1 MMTSASTDIR
11 LPRTW
16 EANLLTALLL
26 PLTLFAAALVSGL
39 GLTSALLIPQL
50 LIILPGLLWLL
61 LRRYPLRQTLRLEPL
76 SRRTALWTAAIGL
89 ACYPVVV
96 GLASLIELGLS
107 RIGPSPLP
115 PAPANA
121 LDAIAYA
128 VVLILVAPITEEP
141 IFRGFV
147 LTAWL
152 RRGAVR
158 GTSSSVHSFFASI
171 HFQIVAIL
179 PIALLG
185 VVFAFMV
192 QRTGS
197 LISSMIA
204 HACHNALGTLFIIVP
219 TLRAI
224 PEWPMVIAGYT
235 ALPVAVL
242 LLRSF
247 ARRYAPLPH
256 TWPAERTPR
265 IWVILSLLLV
275 VILLALVA
283 VADIYVRMNPTG
295 TEV

>member
-1 MMTSASTDIR
+1 MNASASTDVR

-39 GLTSALLIPQL
+39 GLASALLIPQL
-50 LIILPGLLWLL
+50 LIILPGLIWLL

-76 SRRTALWTAAIGL
+76 SGRTALWSAAIGL

-152 RRGAVR
+152 RRGAVP
-158 GTSSSVHSFFASI
+158 GLVLSAFLFASI

-185 VVFAFMV
+185 LVFAFMV

-204 HACHNALGTLFIIVP
+204 HACYNALGTLFIIVP
-219 TLRAI
+219 ALRAI
-224 PEWPMVIAGYT
+224 PEWPMVIAGCA

-265 IWVILSLLLV
+265 IWVILSLLVV

-283 VADIYVRMNPTG
+283 VADIYVRMNPVG
-295 TEV
+295 LGA